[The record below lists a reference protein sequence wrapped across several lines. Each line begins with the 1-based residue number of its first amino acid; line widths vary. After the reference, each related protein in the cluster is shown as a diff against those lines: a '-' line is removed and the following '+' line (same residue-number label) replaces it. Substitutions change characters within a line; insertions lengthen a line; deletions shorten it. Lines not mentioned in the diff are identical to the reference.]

1 MSRVPPLTRVPL
13 NDPKQTGGM
22 FLRRR
27 PGTAPV
33 RFHTP
38 PGQATPTRRALDE
51 VLAVGILSV
60 ECALGISLWGPQPL
74 AWLWVGSYVE
84 YYSGW
89 VELGLLSAF
98 LGMLA
103 SMLVSIAV
111 LKRIDYA
118 WRLVRRAAGHD
129 QQDGALE
136 WIFVVSLT
144 IAVTGYLFW
153 FMVFGGPGPVLTP

>member
-1 MSRVPPLTRVPL
+1 LASVPL
-13 NDPKQTGGM
+13 NDPKETGGM

-38 PGQATPTRRALDE
+38 PGQAAPARRAVDE
-51 VLAVGILSV
+51 AIAVVILSV
-60 ECALGISLWGPQPL
+60 ETAVGISLWGPQPL
-74 AWLWVGSYVE
+74 AWLWIGSYVE
-84 YYSGW
+84 YYSAW

-98 LGMLA
+98 VGMLA
-103 SMLVSIAV
+103 SMLVTIAV
-111 LKRIDYA
+111 LKRIDHA

-129 QQDGALE
+129 QQEGALE

-144 IAVTGYLFW
+144 IAVTSYLTW
-153 FMVFGGPGPVLTP
+153 FMVFGGPGPQLTP